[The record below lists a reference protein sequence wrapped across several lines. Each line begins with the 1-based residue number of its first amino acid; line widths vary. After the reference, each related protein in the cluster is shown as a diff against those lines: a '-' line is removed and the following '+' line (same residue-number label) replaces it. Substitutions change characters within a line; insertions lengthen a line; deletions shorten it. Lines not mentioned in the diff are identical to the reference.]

1 MAAIATQWTQRRRR
15 LLIAFLLSSSVW
27 YILAW
32 SCVEACANST
42 IYLCR
47 LKAIIVME
55 LGRVIITIPRV
66 LWAHS
71 IINIIEYVINWSN
84 CGKLECGR
92 QRDAW
97 WWQTA
102 TTTTT
107 TTTALPCHQPR
118 PSQPAQPRS
127 RRSGLQQLPLNPITI
142 PYLSRARVLALALT
156 HVYSLGMQQQQS
168 TANCAHLLHATSTSS
183 SSSAAA
189 AAVVDIISDWTGR

>member
-1 MAAIATQWTQRRRR
+1 MVYLQLCCTATIPIMHHHITHCTLDYLICR
-15 LLIAFLLSSSVW
+15 LYVEIDCGCDRDSMNPTTTILIAFLLSSSVW

-55 LGRVIITIPRV
+55 LGRVIITISRI

-107 TTTALPCHQPR
+107 TTTALPCHPPR
-118 PSQPAQPRS
+118 PSQEAGEVGYNNYRS
-127 RRSGLQQLPLNPITI
+127 IQLRFRIFPVP
-142 PYLSRARVLALALT
+142 VF
-156 HVYSLGMQQQQS
+156 SL
-168 TANCAHLLHATSTSS
+168 
-183 SSSAAA
+183 
-189 AAVVDIISDWTGR
+189 